1 MLTVLSAVTK
11 RSLNRPLAVLY
22 SQMSQAQNVVSKG
35 PQRDLNREPTVIPFS
50 SRLHEGRALAEDVWS
65 IFKYTPILSFVPYI
79 LTCRQCGQSAI
90 RLSKL
95 RSRLYELWAP
105 KMDHSCRRG
114 SPQYRGPK
122 PLRPSKGPSPSTPS
136 NQAVLRPPV
145 QQRSRHQL

>member
-65 IFKYTPILSFVPYI
+65 IFKYIPIPVFHPISFDILSV
-79 LTCRQCGQSAI
+79 
-90 RLSKL
+90 
-95 RSRLYELWAP
+95 
-105 KMDHSCRRG
+105 
-114 SPQYRGPK
+114 
-122 PLRPSKGPSPSTPS
+122 RPIC
-136 NQAVLRPPV
+136 
-145 QQRSRHQL
+145 HQTA